1 MNFLSNI
8 FFMSKQNMKLKSDLK
23 LNNSH
28 SWQVDI
34 RCEDRI
40 NTDMTL
46 PRMSMSTAGRTTE
59 QI

>member
-1 MNFLSNI
+1 
-8 FFMSKQNMKLKSDLK
+8 MSKQNMKLKSDLK

-28 SWQVDI
+28 SWQVEHQV
-34 RCEDRI
+34 CDRI

>member
-1 MNFLSNI
+1 
-8 FFMSKQNMKLKSDLK
+8 MSKQNMKLKSDLK

-28 SWQVDI
+28 SWQVEHQV
-34 RCEDRI
+34 CDRI

-59 QI
+59 KI